1 MKPPKPASHQKKP
14 PKTELDGNKW
24 YIVRIIRKDSAR
36 IIADPFEKENH
47 DNDPLI
53 RIADTALNQ
62 IVNVFNVK
70 SSVVV
75 VSGKVNAV
83 SIVSCNKL
91 SLLVDSAVSSISI
104 TNSPSFTLQ
113 ITGNVPTITVDAT
126 DGGQIYL
133 SKTSIGVEIISA
145 KSSAINVSLPVEGEE
160 EGIFEEKPIPEQ
172 LKTVVANN
180 KLITTVLE
188 HSA

>member
-1 MKPPKPASHQKKP
+1 MYQ
-14 PKTELDGNKW
+14 
-24 YIVRIIRKDSAR
+24 
-36 IIADPFEKENH
+36 ENH
-47 DNDPLI
+47 ENNPAISLE
-53 RIADTALNQ
+53 DTALNQ
-62 IVNVFNVK
+62 IINIFNVK
-70 SSVVV
+70 SSVVAV
-75 VSGKVNAV
+75 AGKVNAI

-104 TNSPSFTLQ
+104 TNSPSFTVQ
-113 ITGNVPTITVDAT
+113 ITGNVPTITIDAT

-133 SKTSIGVEIISA
+133 SKTSLGVEIVTA

-160 EGIFEEKPIPEQ
+160 DGIFEEKPIPEQ
-172 LKTVVANN
+172 LKTVITGN